1 MFGFGKKK
9 RSPVALVTGVSIA
22 AMGAA
27 APGVAGAQEQA
38 RITDEIVVTA
48 EKREASI
55 QDVPI
60 AVSAFDEEKLDR
72 MQINDGQDLALAI
85 PNFQFAKSN
94 FTGTN
99 IAIRGIGAKVV
110 AASGDAAVGLHIN
123 GAPNGA
129 SRIFETE
136 FYDVQRVEVLRG
148 PQGTLYGRNA
158 SAGVLNIITAKP
170 EYEEFTGAFEVTG
183 GNFETRKARAM
194 VNVPFGEDIALRV
207 AGFTTNRDGFTENL
221 ATNQSID
228 GRDMNSYRI
237 SLGIELSDRDELN
250 IMGEFFHESS
260 DRSRIGKQLCDKDTR
275 PWPFTQ
281 GCLPTG
287 TGFGTIN
294 GAATLGGY
302 FTFLPGLAFGAPAL
316 NLHNQGQD
324 PFAGSVNPSDL
335 RKVVS
340 PFTPTHKAD
349 NDYYQLEY
357 SHRFDFG
364 TFTSLTSYSQDEIVS
379 KVDYSQNTPSAT
391 FNPNVFFPG
400 PVQITS
406 SNGTFVP
413 ANFGDPTL
421 PGRNRLFT
429 YDQSDAYSETL
440 TQELRFVSDLDG
452 PFNFS
457 LGGIYIDGQ
466 GSGSYY
472 VFSNSLAFNGILFGA
487 NPDLWY
493 FRNYTDNYQLDAT
506 AVFGEAYYN
515 FTDNLKFTLGVRQTN
530 DEKSVTDRA
539 SLLSQQPLTT
549 VFTGGL
555 IPPGQQL
562 CPGSTTALCYTVRT
576 SDGAIVPNGGGPFYS
591 SQNAIPFSTRAAEF
605 EEITGRAGFDWQ
617 TSLPFT
623 DESNLYAFYS
633 KGYKGGG
640 LNPPFDP
647 ALFQGV
653 PSTFEPEFI
662 NSYEIG
668 AKNVLADGRMVANFT
683 GFYYDYEGYQVS
695 KIVNRTSVNEN
706 IDATVKGFEAEF
718 TYEPVNG
725 LVFDLNA
732 SWLDSEIGNSSSI
745 DPINANAG
753 NPNFTVVKTSAAS
766 LCVIPTANLAAALAA
781 GGGGTIAAP
790 TAAGQG
796 IALAACT
803 PWTQAPGSAL
813 DTLFRATGIINNATN
828 RAIATDGIATNLNGK
843 KLPNTPE
850 YQISFGA
857 QYTFNVTDAWSVT
870 PRADYYY
877 QDESFSRIFNGAV
890 DKLDSYQQINASLR
904 IENQEKGVYANLFVK
919 NIEDED
925 VITDKYLTD
934 ASSGLFTNAFLLEPR
949 TYGISIG
956 KRW

>member
-1 MFGFGKKK
+1 MFGKK
-9 RSPVALVTGVSIA
+9 RNAFAFFTGVSLA
-22 AMGAA
+22 ALGAA
-27 APGVAGAQEQA
+27 TPALAQDQEQG

-60 AVSAFDEEKLDR
+60 AVSAFDEDKLDR
-72 MQINDGQDLALAI
+72 MQINDGQDLMQAI
-85 PNFQFAKSN
+85 PNFQFSKSN

-110 AASGDAAVGLHIN
+110 ATSGDPAVGVHIN
-123 GAPNGA
+123 GAPNDA

-170 EYEEFTGAFEVTG
+170 ELEQYSGALELTG
-183 GNFETRKARAM
+183 GNFDTQKARGFI
-194 VNVPFGEDIALRV
+194 NVPLGDDMALRV
-207 AGFTTNRDGFTENL
+207 AGFTTNRDGFTHNL
-221 ATNQSID
+221 ASNSSID

-237 SLGIELSDRDELN
+237 SLGIELSDRDQLN
-250 IMGEFFHESS
+250 IMGQFFHESS

-275 PWPFTQ
+275 AWPFTQ
-281 GCLPTG
+281 GCLSSG
-287 TGFGTIN
+287 AGFGTPN

-302 FTFLPGLAFGAPAL
+302 FTFLPGLALGAPSL

-324 PFAGSVNPSDL
+324 PFAGSINPPDL
-335 RKVVS
+335 RTVNTS
-340 PFTPTHKAD
+340 FTPTHKAD

-364 TFTSLTSYSQDEIVS
+364 TFTSLSSYNQDEIVS
-379 KVDYSQNTPSAT
+379 KVDYGQNQPSAT
-391 FNPNVFFPG
+391 FRTNVAG
-400 PVQITS
+400 GITN
-406 SNGTFVP
+406 NGGVFTP

-421 PGRNRLFT
+421 PARNTLFT
-429 YDQSDAYSETL
+429 YDKSDAGTEVF

-457 LGGIYIDGQ
+457 VGGIHIDG
-466 GSGSYY
+466 SSAGSYY
-472 VFSNSLAFNGILFGA
+472 VFSNSLAFNGVLFGT
-487 NPDLWY
+487 NPDLY
-493 FRNYTDNYQLDAT
+493 YYRNYTADYQLTAT
-506 AVFGEAYYN
+506 ALFGEAYYN
-515 FTDNLKFTLGVRQTN
+515 FTDDFKFTLGVRQTN
-530 DEKSVTDRA
+530 DEKSVTDHQT
-539 SLLSQQPLTT
+539 LLSQQPLTT
-549 VFTGGL
+549 AFTGGA

-562 CPGSTTALCYTVRT
+562 CAPGGTALCYIVRT
-576 SDGAIVPNGGGPFYS
+576 SDGALVPNGGGPFYS
-591 SQNAIPFSTRAAEF
+591 SQNAVPFSTRNAEF
-605 EEITGRAGFDWQ
+605 SEVTGRAGFDWH

-623 DESNLYAFYS
+623 EETNLYAFYS

-640 LNPPFDP
+640 LNPPADP
-647 ALFQGV
+647 ALFAGV
-653 PSTFEPEFI
+653 PSTFEPEFV
-662 NSYEIG
+662 NSYELG
-668 AKNVLADGRMVANFT
+668 AKNVMNDGRLVANFT

-706 IDATVKGFEAEF
+706 INATIMGFESEF

-732 SWLDSEIGNSSSI
+732 SWLDSEIGDSSSI
-745 DPINANAG
+745 DPINVTAG
-753 NPNFTVVKTSAAS
+753 NPNFTMVKTSAAS
-766 LCVIPTANLAAALAA
+766 LCIIPTAALAAALAG
-781 GGGGTIAAP
+781 GGGGTIANP

-796 IALAACT
+796 IALSACT

-813 DTLFRATGIINNATN
+813 DMLFRATGIINNVTN
-828 RAIATDGIATNLNGK
+828 RAASSDGIATDVSGN

-850 YQISFGA
+850 YQVSFGA
-857 QYTFNVTDAWSVT
+857 QYTLNLTDSWSAT
-870 PRADYYY
+870 PRVDYYY
-877 QDESFSRIFNGAV
+877 QAESFARIFNGPT
-890 DKLDSYQQINASLR
+890 DQLDSYSQINASLK
-904 IENQEKGVYANLFVK
+904 IENEQAGVYANLFVK
-919 NIEDED
+919 NIQDED

-949 TYGISIG
+949 TWGVSIG